1 MEFNHFMPDQKKN
14 LVIWGGTGNFKVLC
28 ELLGDDYNILG
39 YFDNNTSIQRSYRG
53 IPLLGDIE
61 SFKKWTIKNESL
73 NCAFVVSIGPGHG
86 KIRKEM
92 HDFMSYR
99 GLIPITAVHKTAFI
113 AKTATVGIGSQIYA
127 NATICV
133 DTSIGNQ
140 CIINTRASIDHE
152 CCIED
157 GVTVGPGAVLAGL
170 VTVEPF
176 ADIYTGAVVLP
187 RIRIG
192 ERAIVGAGSVVIE
205 DVPPNTVVV
214 GNPAKIIK
222 TRKSV

>member
-1 MEFNHFMPDQKKN
+1 MELNHFMPDPKQD

-39 YFDNNTSIQRSYRG
+39 YFDNNTSIQSSYRG
-53 IPLLGDIE
+53 IPWLGDSDSFEKWAIE
-61 SFKKWTIKNESL
+61 NEYS

-86 KIRKEM
+86 KIRTEM
-92 HDFMSYR
+92 HDFMSSR

-113 AKTATVGIGSQIYA
+113 AETATVGIGSQIYA

-133 DTSIGNQ
+133 DTTIGNQ
-140 CIINTRASIDHE
+140 CIINTSASIDHE

-157 GVTVGPGAVLAGL
+157 GVSVGPGAVLAGL

-192 ERAIVGAGSVVIE
+192 ENAIVGAGAVVIR
-205 DVPPNTVVV
+205 DVPPNAVVV